1 MKKRLIR
8 LLVFLISV
16 LGFYNISEAKASEV
30 VNEEKNEIEI
40 SFDLFEN
47 GVQSETYIDD
57 DGNEITIMIELIRR
71 EEDGISPR
79 GNGWSYLFP
88 YGKSSYKVSHI
99 RPNLGMSYYVD
110 VDIPKSNINNSKIT
124 NAYDANH
131 WSILGSLSDTSLTFT
146 SKESLF
152 SASASWLGGW
162 GGSNVWLKGTLS
174 GNELKVTARY

>member
-57 DGNEITIMIELIRR
+57 DGNEITIMIELIQR
-71 EEDGISPR
+71 EEDGITPR

-88 YGKSSYKVSHI
+88 YGKSSYKVS
-99 RPNLGMSYYVD
+99 PY
-110 VDIPKSNINNSKIT
+110 
-124 NAYDANH
+124 
-131 WSILGSLSDTSLTFT
+131 
-146 SKESLF
+146 
-152 SASASWLGGW
+152 
-162 GGSNVWLKGTLS
+162 
-174 GNELKVTARY
+174 